1 MDIDEAIKTHL
12 TWKAAFRTAIAA
24 RSKIDLTLVGNDQ
37 ACALGHWLHG
47 EAEHLY
53 PRLHSYWDCVIAHS
67 ELHLEANRIARL
79 ISQGKYEEAQVAL
92 ERGTPYS
99 AASNKIIVALKLF
112 EAEARL

>member
-1 MDIDEAIKTHL
+1 MDIEDAIKTHL

-24 RSKIDLTLVGNDQ
+24 RSRIDLILVGNDR

-53 PRLHSYWDCVIAHS
+53 PRLGSYWDCIIAHS

-79 ISQGKYEEAQVAL
+79 ISQGKYEEAEAAL
-92 ERGTPYS
+92 ERGTPYNT
-99 AASNKIIVALKLF
+99 ASYKIIVALKLF